1 MEGAAQ
7 TLLSNAGRL
16 LSKKYQQLRGVGGQV
31 LELRDE
37 LEAINALLIMQSEA
51 EDGAVDRFLQ
61 VCMRQLREVAYD
73 AEDCIDLYTLRIES
87 RRPND
92 GVRAW
97 LGRLLGTLLSRRRL
111 AGQIGALRARAVA
124 IRERQARFGVN
135 RDALRRCSPPLLP
148 AAPMPVSVS
157 APSNDAADRLLV
169 GIAEQAHKLAARLKA
184 PTTLAAEVCRL
195 LEAEFPWQAMVSVSQ
210 AFQPTR
216 DLKLLLTN
224 FLRQVVKPET
234 ADDRGEEAALGAIH
248 DMDDNGLAKKTRGA
262 SRGQEHP
269 EFLIDTWSY

>member
-7 TLLSNAGRL
+7 TLLSRRPAL
-16 LSKKYQQLRGVGGQV
+16 LSVAGQV

-61 VCMRQLREVAYD
+61 VCMRQLREVAYN
-73 AEDCIDLYTLRIES
+73 AEDCIDLYTLRVES

-92 GVRAW
+92 GVRAC

-124 IRERQARFGVN
+124 ISERQARFGVN

-157 APSNDAADRLLV
+157 APANDAADRRHRRLV
-169 GIAEQAHKLAARLKA
+169 SIAEQAHKLAARLKA
-184 PTTLAAEVCRL
+184 PVGDEGERKGCFFHRRVRRTWQDDAVHRGVPAAGSGVPVAGDGVGVSGL
-195 LEAEFPWQAMVSVSQ
+195 PADQGPQAVAHQPSSAGRQ
-210 AFQPTR
+210 AR
-216 DLKLLLTN
+216 N
-224 FLRQVVKPET
+224 
-234 ADDRGEEAALGAIH
+234 
-248 DMDDNGLAKKTRGA
+248 
-262 SRGQEHP
+262 S
-269 EFLIDTWSY
+269 